1 MERVRWMVRNVVE
14 RPCKTLVLSLNPLT
28 DSGQISKSAD
38 EANDLKN
45 SFLIELKIYKNDT
58 FRNI

>member
-1 MERVRWMVRNVVE
+1 MVRNVVE